1 MDDEVAGRTMNQQP
15 ARRLLFRALRGLRVH
30 ALLSPQDVPLAA
42 TVGVLIALFTAC
54 AIAFPGFLSP
64 GVARNLLVG
73 NAVLGLVCIG
83 MTFVIISG
91 GIDLSVGAAIGFSSI
106 LIALLVQHG
115 WHPLPAFGVSLAT
128 GTAGGAAMGT
138 LIHRFA
144 LPPFLVTLAG
154 MFLYRGGAL
163 MVSERSITI
172 RHPFHRTLAEWGSGP
187 VPPAVVVFIMIAAA
201 GFVLARWTRFGRDV
215 YALGGGE
222 ESARLMGVRVASVRM
237 RVYAISGLC
246 AALAGV
252 AMTLATGAGNATTG
266 HLAELDAIA
275 AVVIGGT
282 PLAGGAGS
290 IVGTV
295 AGVLIFGLIQEA
307 MPRAGV
313 TNSWWFR
320 IAVGGLL
327 LGFVLLQ
334 RGLEGRRAR

>member
-1 MDDEVAGRTMNQQP
+1 MVQRP
-15 ARRLLFRALRGLRVH
+15 ARFRFLRVLRALRVQG
-30 ALLSPQDVPLAA
+30 LLSPQDVPLAA
-42 TVGVLIALFTAC
+42 TVGVLLALFAAC
-54 AIAFPGFLSP
+54 AVAFPGFLSP

-73 NAVLGLVCIG
+73 NAVLGLVCVG

-91 GIDLSVGAAIGFSSI
+91 GIDLSVGAAIGFSGI
-106 LIALLVQHG
+106 LIASLVQQG
-115 WHPLPAFGVSLAT
+115 WHPLPTFGVALAI

-138 LIHRFA
+138 LIHGFA

-172 RHPFHRTLAEWGSGP
+172 RHPFHRTFAEWGSGT
-187 VPPAVVVFIMIAAA
+187 VPPAVVMFIAAAAA
-201 GFVLARWTRFGRDV
+201 GFVVARCTRFGRDV

-222 ESARLMGVRVASVRM
+222 ESARLMGVRVAGVKV

-252 AMTLATGAGNATTG
+252 AMTLATGAGNATAG

-282 PLAGGAGS
+282 PLSGGAGS
-290 IVGTV
+290 MVGTV

-334 RGLEGRRAR
+334 RGVEGRRGR

>member
-1 MDDEVAGRTMNQQP
+1 MTPRGPDSRP
-15 ARRLLFRALRGLRVH
+15 LRRLRALRVP
-30 ALLSPQDVPLAA
+30 ALLSAQHAPLAA
-42 TVGVLIALFTAC
+42 TVGVLIALFAAC

-73 NAVLGLVCIG
+73 NAVLGLVCVG

-91 GIDLSVGAAIGFSSI
+91 GIDLSVGAAIGFASI
-106 LIALLVQHG
+106 LVASLVQQG
-115 WHPLPAFGVSLAT
+115 WHPLPAFGVALAI
-128 GTAGGAAMGT
+128 GTAGGAATGA

-154 MFLYRGGAL
+154 MFCYRGCAL

-172 RHPFHRTLAEWGSGP
+172 RHPFHRTLSEWASGP
-187 VPPAVVVFIMIAAA
+187 VPPAVVLFVVVALA
-201 GFVLARWTRFGRDV
+201 GWIVARWTRFGRDAH
-215 YALGGGE
+215 ALGGGE
-222 ESARLMGVRVASVRM
+222 ESARLMGVRVGRVKVS
-237 RVYAISGLC
+237 VYAISGLC

-252 AMTLATGAGNATTG
+252 AATLTTGAGNATAG
-266 HLAELDAIA
+266 HLYELDAIA

-290 IVGTV
+290 ILGTV

-307 MPRAGV
+307 MPHAGV

-327 LGFVLLQ
+327 LAFVLLQ
-334 RGLEGRRAR
+334 RGLEGGRGR

>member
-1 MDDEVAGRTMNQQP
+1 MVQRPGRF
-15 ARRLLFRALRGLRVH
+15 RFLRALRDLRVH
-30 ALLSPQDVPLAA
+30 GLLSPQDVPLAA
-42 TVGVLIALFTAC
+42 TVGVLLALFAAC

-73 NAVLGLVCIG
+73 NAALGLVCIG

-106 LIALLVQHG
+106 LIASLVQQG
-115 WHPLPAFGVSLAT
+115 WHPMPAFGLALT
-128 GTAGGAAMGT
+128 VGAAGGATMGT

-172 RHPFHRTLAEWGSGP
+172 RHPLHRTLAEWGSGP
-187 VPPAVVVFIMIAAA
+187 VPPAVVMFVVAAGA
-201 GFVLARWTRFGRDV
+201 GFVVARWTRFGRDV

-222 ESARLMGVRVASVRM
+222 ESARLMGVRVAGVKV

-252 AMTLATGAGNATTG
+252 AMTLATGAGNATAG

-282 PLAGGAGS
+282 PLSGGAGS
-290 IVGTV
+290 MVGTV

-334 RGLEGRRAR
+334 RGLEGRRGQ